1 MKSSPIH
8 RSRPDLGRRRFLG
21 QAGCAGLSALPAL
34 STLATLATTSAL
46 AADTPGGYRAV
57 VCLLLTGGN
66 DSFNMLAPRG
76 TAEHAEY
83 AQVRQDL
90 ALPRE
95 SLLALNPTTPAG
107 LDLGLH
113 PSMPELAA
121 LFESG
126 KAAFIANVGTLLQP
140 GTRKEQV
147 EAGSVPV
154 PAGLYS
160 HSDQVEQWQTSLPQS
175 RGGTGWA
182 GRMADVLQSV
192 NVNRRLSMN
201 ISVAGSNA
209 WQAGRNNAE
218 YAITPDGAEG
228 LRDYAPPGTPLAE
241 VTRPEIRVNSSA
253 VDSQLALEYRNLLQ
267 QAFATSRR
275 NAIEA
280 AELFRAATAPD
291 LPAGLSWP
299 GSRLAAQLRM
309 VARTISARDRLGVS
323 RQTFFVEYGG
333 WDHHDDVLANQL
345 GMLREV
351 SEAIGAFQQALT
363 VLGMAD
369 DVVLFSASDF
379 GRSLTSNG
387 RGSDHAWGGN
397 AFVVGGPVKGRKI
410 YGRYPALFADN
421 PLDVGRGRLIP
432 TTAVDQYFAELA
444 LWMGVSRT
452 DLPLVL
458 PNIARFHDLA
468 TTTAPVGFL
477 G

>member
-1 MKSSPIH
+1 MRTSNVLKGG
-8 RSRPDLGRRRFLG
+8 PDLGRRRFLG

-34 STLATLATTSAL
+34 STLVGLATTSAL
-46 AADTPGGYRAV
+46 ASDTTGGYRAV

-66 DSFNMLAPRG
+66 DSFNMLVPRG
-76 TAEHAEY
+76 AAEHAEY

-90 ALPRE
+90 ALSRA
-95 SLLALNPTTPAG
+95 SLLPLNPAEPAG
-107 LDLGLH
+107 LELGLH

-126 KAAFIANVGTLLQP
+126 KAAFVANVGTLLQP
-140 GTRKEQV
+140 DTRKEQV
-147 EAGSVPV
+147 EAGTVAVPT
-154 PAGLYS
+154 GLYS
-160 HSDQVEQWQTSLPQS
+160 HSDQVEQWQTGLPQS

-182 GRMADVLQSV
+182 GRMADVLQSM
-192 NVNRRLSMN
+192 NANRRLSMN
-201 ISVAGSNA
+201 ISIAGSNV

-228 LRDYAPPGTPLAE
+228 LRDYAAPGTPSSG
-241 VTRPEIRVNSSA
+241 VTRPEIRANSAA

-275 NAIEA
+275 QAIEA
-280 AELFRAATAPD
+280 AELFRAATAPG
-291 LPAGLSWP
+291 LPSGIAWP
-299 GSRLAAQLRM
+299 DSRLSAQLRM
-309 VARTISARDRLGVS
+309 VARTIAARERLGVC

-333 WDHHDDVLANQL
+333 WDHHDEVLVNQL

-351 SEAIGAFQQALT
+351 SEGIGAFQQALE
-363 VLGMAD
+363 VLGVAD

-397 AFVVGGPVKGRKI
+397 AFVVGGAVKGRRVF
-410 YGRYPALFADN
+410 GRYPALYADN

-432 TTAVDQYFAELA
+432 TTSVDLYFAELA
-444 LWMGVSRT
+444 LWMGVART

-458 PNIARFHDLA
+458 PNIGRFLDPGSPG
-468 TTTAPVGFL
+468 APVGFL